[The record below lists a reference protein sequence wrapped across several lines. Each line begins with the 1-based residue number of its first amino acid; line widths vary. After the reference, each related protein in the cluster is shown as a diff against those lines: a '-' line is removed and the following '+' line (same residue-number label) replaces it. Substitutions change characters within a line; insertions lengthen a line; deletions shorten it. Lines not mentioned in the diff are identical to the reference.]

1 MRKFW
6 LAGLLLLV
14 VLASG
19 LPSGSQAARPSVS
32 GDYVEVRTAS
42 VFAGACH
49 YNGELM
55 TTGREAVMAW
65 HITAGEWQGVEL
77 AGVRVLAVVSAEAN
91 LADAQAGRRAE
102 LVVDSAA
109 TKAQAAAVVAA
120 IESKYAAT
128 LGHVVGV
135 RRAPVSFA
143 HEAEAY
149 SVNAP
154 NVAELTVRAMPNH
167 ECCKMPHLV
176 WYAPLVP
183 LADRRV
189 GLTLKALYNGGAV
202 GERWQQ
208 AGQNSAFYGSF
219 AF

>member
-1 MRKFW
+1 MRKVLFISL
-6 LAGLLLLV
+6 LAVGFASA
-14 VLASG
+14 LAFS
-19 LPSGSQAARPSVS
+19 SEAVTTSVA

-65 HITAGEWQGVEL
+65 QINSGAWQGTDL
-77 AGVRVLAVVSAEAN
+77 AGVRALAVVSADAN
-91 LADAQAGRRAE
+91 LADAKAVRRAE
-102 LVVDSAA
+102 VVVDSAA
-109 TKAQAAAVVAA
+109 SEAQASAVVAA
-120 IESKYAAT
+120 LKSKYADV
-128 LGHVVGV
+128 LGHVIIV

-143 HEAEAY
+143 HEAENY
-149 SVNAP
+149 SVSAP

-167 ECCKMPHLV
+167 ECCRMPQLV
-176 WYAPLVP
+176 WYTPLVP
-183 LADRRV
+183 LAGRKV
-189 GLTLKALYNGGAV
+189 GLTLKASYDGGAA

-208 AGQNSAFYGSF
+208 EGQNSAFYGSF

>member
-6 LAGLLLLV
+6 FASLLLLL
-14 VLASG
+14 LAGALTFS
-19 LPSGSQAARPSVS
+19 SQAARTNIA

-55 TTGREAVMAW
+55 TTGRDAVMAW
-65 HITAGEWQGVEL
+65 HITAGQWQGVEL
-77 AGVRVLAVVSAEAN
+77 AGVRVLAVVSADAN
-91 LADAQAGRRAE
+91 LADAQAARRAE

-109 TKAQAAAVVAA
+109 TEAQTAAAVAA

-128 LGHVVGV
+128 FGRVVGV

-143 HEAEAY
+143 REAEAY
-149 SVNAP
+149 SVSAA

-189 GLTLKALYNGGAV
+189 GLTLAARYQGGAA

-208 AGQNSAFYGSF
+208 AGQNSAFYGNF

>member
-1 MRKFW
+1 MRKVVFISL
-6 LAGLLLLV
+6 LAV
-14 VLASG
+14 AAASALAFS
-19 LPSGSQAARPSVS
+19 SEAVTTSVA

-65 HITAGEWQGVEL
+65 QFNSGAWQGTDL
-77 AGVRVLAVVSAEAN
+77 AGVRVLAVVSADAN
-91 LADAQAGRRAE
+91 LADAKAERRAE
-102 LVVDSAA
+102 VVVDSAA
-109 TKAQAAAVVAA
+109 TEAQTTAVVAA
-120 IESKYAAT
+120 LKSKYVDT
-128 LGHVVGV
+128 LGHVIVV

-143 HEAEAY
+143 HEAENY
-149 SVNAP
+149 SISAP

-167 ECCKMPHLV
+167 ECCRMPQLV
-176 WYAPLVP
+176 WYTPLVP
-183 LADRRV
+183 LAGRKV
-189 GLTLKALYNGGAV
+189 GLTLNASYDGGAA